1 MRILYIITGLGLGGA
16 EKVVVD
22 LADQMVNRGHTVC
35 IAYLKG
41 NIVVKP
47 KSESVQM
54 ISLGLESPKKLLK
67 ALYNFRQLIRQFK
80 PDVVHAHMVHAN
92 IFARLARLMCKIPK
106 LICTAH
112 SSNEGG
118 KARMVAYRYTDG
130 LSDLNTN
137 VSQEALDVYIAKKA
151 FNIHKSLVVYNGI
164 DVNHFSPLP
173 LPEYDYRQQKIQF
186 LSVGRLV
193 DAKDYPNLLHAIAQV
208 IQINQNVHFNIAGDG
223 ELRSMIEALIE
234 QLGIGQYVTLLGRRD
249 DVPDLMRQADCFV
262 LSSKYEGFGLVV
274 AEAMACGTFVIATDC
289 GGVKEVMGGYGYLI
303 PSQNHNILAAKIL
316 DFINLSEN
324 DRIKNNERTEKY
336 IKQNFDLNRV
346 VEQWEKIYESS

>member
-1 MRILYIITGLGLGGA
+1 MKILYTITGLGLGGA

-22 LADQMVNRGHTVC
+22 LADQMVKRGHTVC

-112 SSNEGG
+112 NSNEGG
-118 KARMVAYRYTDG
+118 KVRMLAYRYTNW
-130 LSDLNTN
+130 LSDFNTN
-137 VSQEALDVYIAKKA
+137 VSQEATDSLIQKGA
-151 FNIHKSLVVYNGI
+151 FDQGNLHTIYNGI
-164 DVNHFSPLP
+164 DLIKFYPDENSSKTLN
-173 LPEYDYRQQKIQF
+173 QKIEF
-186 LSVGRLV
+186 LSVGRFNEQ
-193 DAKDYPNLLHAIAQV
+193 KDYPNLLHAIAQV
-208 IQINQNVHFNIAGDG
+208 IQRNQNVHFNIAGDG
-223 ELRSMIEALIE
+223 ELRPMIEVLIE
-234 QLGIGQYVTLLGRRD
+234 QLGIGQYITLLGRRD

-262 LSSKYEGFGLVV
+262 LSSKYEGLPTVLL
-274 AEAMACGTFVIATDC
+274 EAIACGLFVIATDC
-289 GGVKEVMGGYGYLI
+289 GGSKEILNNNGYLI

-324 DRIKNNERTEKY
+324 DRIKNNEHAEKY

-346 VEQWEKIYESS
+346 VEQWEKIYEPS

>member
-1 MRILYIITGLGLGGA
+1 MKVLYLITGLGLGGA
-16 EKVVVD
+16 EKVVVE
-22 LADQMVNRGHTVC
+22 LADQMVKRGHTVC

-118 KARMVAYRYTDG
+118 KARMIAYRYTDG

-137 VSQEALDVYIAKKA
+137 VSQEALDIYIAKKA

-164 DVNHFSPLP
+164 DVTHFSPSFP
-173 LPEYDYRQQKIQF
+173 LKDEFRQEKIQF

-193 DAKDYPNLLHAIAQV
+193 DAKDYPNLLYAIAQV
-208 IQINQNVHFNIAGDG
+208 IQRNQNVHFSITGDG
-223 ELRSMIEALIE
+223 ELRPTIEALIE

-249 DVPDLMRQADCFV
+249 DVPDLMRQADCFI

-289 GGVKEVMGGYGYLI
+289 GGVKEVMGGYGYLVP
-303 PSQNHNILAAKIL
+303 PSSADALESKIIEFLHLSEDEQTHNNECAMTYVHEKFNLHNIAQQWEYLYQNH
-316 DFINLSEN
+316 
-324 DRIKNNERTEKY
+324 
-336 IKQNFDLNRV
+336 
-346 VEQWEKIYESS
+346 

>member
-1 MRILYIITGLGLGGA
+1 MNILYVITGLGLGGA

-22 LADQMVNRGHTVC
+22 LADQMVKRGHTVC

-92 IFARLARLMCKIPK
+92 IFARLARLMCRIPK

-112 SSNEGG
+112 NSNEGG
-118 KARMVAYRYTDG
+118 KIRMLAYHYTNW
-130 LSDLNTN
+130 LSDFNTN
-137 VSQEALDVYIAKKA
+137 VSQEATDSLIQKGA
-151 FNIHKSLVVYNGI
+151 FDQSNLHTVYNGI
-164 DVNHFSPLP
+164 DLNKFYS
-173 LPEYDYRQQKIQF
+173 DKNSSKTSNQKIEF
-186 LSVGRLV
+186 LSVGRFNEQ
-193 DAKDYPNLLHAIAQV
+193 KDYPNLLHAIAQV
-208 IQINQNVHFNIAGDG
+208 TQRNQNVHFNIAGDG
-223 ELRSMIEALIE
+223 ELRSMIEVLIE

-262 LSSKYEGFGLVV
+262 LSSKYEGLPTVLL
-274 AEAMACGTFVIATDC
+274 EAIACGLFVIATDC
-289 GGVKEVMGGYGYLI
+289 GGSKEILNNNGYLI

-324 DRIKNNERTEKY
+324 DRIKNNEHAEKY

-346 VEQWEKIYESS
+346 VEQWEKIYEPS

>member
-1 MRILYIITGLGLGGA
+1 MKILYTITGLSLGGA

-22 LADQMVNRGHTVC
+22 LADQMVKRGHTVC

-47 KSESVQM
+47 KSENVQM

-67 ALYNFRQLIRQFK
+67 ALYNFRQLIRKFK

-112 SSNEGG
+112 NSNEGG
-118 KARMVAYRYTDG
+118 KIRMLAYRYTNW
-130 LSDLNTN
+130 LSDFNTN
-137 VSQEALDVYIAKKA
+137 VSQEATDSLIQKGA
-151 FNIHKSLVVYNGI
+151 FDQGNLHTVYNGI
-164 DVNHFSPLP
+164 DLSKFYPDENSSKTLN
-173 LPEYDYRQQKIQF
+173 QKIEF
-186 LSVGRLV
+186 LSVGRFNEQ
-193 DAKDYPNLLHAIAQV
+193 KDYPNLLHAIAQV
-208 IQINQNVHFNIAGDG
+208 IQRNQNVHFNIAGDG
-223 ELRSMIEALIE
+223 ELRPMIEVLIE

-289 GGVKEVMGGYGYLI
+289 GGVKEVMGEYGYLVP
-303 PSQNHNILAAKIL
+303 PSSADALESKIMEFL
-316 DFINLSEN
+316 NLSE
-324 DRIKNNERTEKY
+324 DEQTHNNECAMTYVHEKFNLHN
-336 IKQNFDLNRV
+336 IAQ
-346 VEQWEKIYESS
+346 QWEYLYQNH

>member
-1 MRILYIITGLGLGGA
+1 MKILYTITGLGLGGA

-22 LADQMVNRGHTVC
+22 LADQMVKRGHTVC

-47 KSESVQM
+47 KSENVQM
-54 ISLGLESPKKLLK
+54 ISLGLESPKQLLK

-92 IFARLARLMCKIPK
+92 ILARLARLMCKIPK

-118 KARMVAYRYTDG
+118 KARMIAYRYTDG

-137 VSQEALDVYIAKKA
+137 VSQEALDVYITKKA

-173 LPEYDYRQQKIQF
+173 LPEYDYRQEKIQF

-193 DAKDYPNLLHAIAQV
+193 DAKDYPNLLHAITQV
-208 IQINQNVHFNIAGDG
+208 IQRNQNVHFNIAGDG
-223 ELRSMIEALIE
+223 ELRPMIEVLIE

-262 LSSKYEGFGLVV
+262 LSSKYEGLPTVLL
-274 AEAMACGTFVIATDC
+274 EAIACGLFVIATDC
-289 GGVKEVMGGYGYLI
+289 GGSKEILNNNGYLI
-303 PSQNHNILAAKIL
+303 PSQNHNILAEKIL

-324 DRIKNNERTEKY
+324 DRIKNNERAEKY

>member
-1 MRILYIITGLGLGGA
+1 MKILYTITGLSLGGA

-22 LADQMVNRGHTVC
+22 LADQMVKRGHTVC

-47 KSESVQM
+47 KSENVQM
-54 ISLGLESPKKLLK
+54 ISLGLESPKQLLK

-92 IFARLARLMCKIPK
+92 IFARLARLICKTPK

-118 KARMVAYRYTDG
+118 KTRMTAYRYTDG

-137 VSQEALDVYIAKKA
+137 VSQEALDVYITKKA

-173 LPEYDYRQQKIQF
+173 LPEYDYRQEKIQF

-208 IQINQNVHFNIAGDG
+208 IQRNQNVHFNIAGDG
-223 ELRSMIEALIE
+223 ELRSMIEVLIE

-262 LSSKYEGFGLVV
+262 LSSKYEGLPTVLL
-274 AEAMACGTFVIATDC
+274 EAIACGLFVIATDC
-289 GGVKEVMGGYGYLI
+289 GGSKEILNNNGYLI
-303 PSQNHNILAAKIL
+303 PSQNHNILAEKIL

-324 DRIKNNERTEKY
+324 DRIKNNERAEKY

>member
-1 MRILYIITGLGLGGA
+1 MKILYLITGLGLGGA

-22 LADQMVNRGHTVC
+22 LADQMVKRGHTVC

-47 KSESVQM
+47 KSENVQM

-112 SSNEGG
+112 NSNEGG
-118 KARMVAYRYTDG
+118 KIRMLAYRYTNW
-130 LSDLNTN
+130 LSDFNTN
-137 VSQEALDVYIAKKA
+137 VSQEATDSLIQKGA
-151 FNIHKSLVVYNGI
+151 FDQSNLHAVYNGI
-164 DVNHFSPLP
+164 DLSKFYSDKNSSKTSN
-173 LPEYDYRQQKIQF
+173 QKIEF
-186 LSVGRLV
+186 LSVGRFNEQ
-193 DAKDYPNLLHAIAQV
+193 KDYPNLLYAIAKVTQR
-208 IQINQNVHFNIAGDG
+208 NQNVHFNIAGDG
-223 ELRSMIEALIE
+223 ELRSMIEVLIE

-303 PSQNHNILAAKIL
+303 PSQNHNILAEKIL

-324 DRIKNNERTEKY
+324 DRIKNNERAEKY